1 MSGFVTFFL
10 YENVL
15 MMLLTF
21 MLMHRVCVYYYP
33 QCPWIVP
40 TIDSI
45 FRAAR
50 KLGYECCTYN
60 LLSERLNE
68 KALFK
73 VYVDGNVVS
82 IGIGMMDVDDIVN
95 RLLGVNVSFR
105 EQEPSETAFS
115 YTPKKQITVKVD
127 ISPLTSDNMDDE
139 IALCIG
145 EDFLYGAI
153 PQRFMKK
160 AVEMK
165 KRWLQHI
172 LSKFKA
178 CGYIA
183 YLKKEPVGFVEF
195 VPGDFAGKLGV
206 ETDHSAKQTA
216 VILCLSVKKAYWGLK
231 IGSELLQRLIKDLP
245 RTRYRFVEVTACKS
259 GVWHP
264 LEFYLKNNFKI
275 VKDLGNNVKMTY
287 YY

>member
-1 MSGFVTFFL
+1 
-10 YENVL
+10 
-15 MMLLTF
+15 
-21 MLMHRVCVYYYP
+21 MHCVCVYYYP

-40 TIDSI
+40 TVDSI

-50 KLGYECCTYN
+50 KLGYKCCMYD
-60 LLSERLNE
+60 LLSERLDE

-73 VYVDGNVVS
+73 VYVDGNAVP
-82 IGIGMMDVDDIVN
+82 IGIGMMDVNDIAN
-95 RLLGVNVSFR
+95 RLLGVNMSFQ
-105 EQEPSETAFS
+105 EQGPSETAFS
-115 YTPKKQITVKVD
+115 YTPKKQIAGKVD
-127 ISPLTSDNMDDE
+127 ISPLSGDNIDDE

-153 PQRFMKK
+153 PQRFVKK

-172 LSKFKA
+172 LSKFEA

-183 YLKKEPVGFVEF
+183 YLKKEPVGFIEF
-195 VPGDFAGKLGV
+195 VPGELANKLGMK
-206 ETDHSAKQTA
+206 TLYSPKQTA

-231 IGSELLQRLIKDLP
+231 IGSELIQRLINELP
-245 RTRYRFVEVTACKS
+245 RAEYKFVEVTAYKS

-275 VKDLGNNVKMTY
+275 VKDLGNNVKMAY
-287 YY
+287 HPC

>member
-1 MSGFVTFFL
+1 
-10 YENVL
+10 
-15 MMLLTF
+15 

-40 TIDSI
+40 TVDSI

-50 KLGYECCTYN
+50 KLGYECCTHD
-60 LLSERLNE
+60 LLSERLDE

-82 IGIGMMDVDDIVN
+82 IGIGMMDVNDIIN
-95 RLLGVNVSFR
+95 QLLGINASFQK
-105 EQEPSETAFS
+105 QEPSETAFS
-115 YTPKKQITVKVD
+115 YTSKKQIIGKFD
-127 ISPLTSDNMDDE
+127 ISPLIGNNIDDE

-195 VPGDFAGKLGV
+195 VPGELAEKLGV
-206 ETDHSAKQTA
+206 ETDHSPKQTA

-231 IGSELLQRLIKDLP
+231 IGSELLQRLINDLP
-245 RTRYRFVEVTACKS
+245 RMGYKFVEVTAYKS

-264 LEFYLKNNFKI
+264 LDFYLKNNFKI
-275 VKDLGNNVKMTY
+275 MKDHGKNVKMAY
-287 YY
+287 HL

>member
-1 MSGFVTFFL
+1 
-10 YENVL
+10 
-15 MMLLTF
+15 
-21 MLMHRVCVYYYP
+21 MHCVCVYYYP

-40 TIDSI
+40 TVDSI

-50 KLGYECCTYN
+50 KLGYKCCMYD
-60 LLSERLNE
+60 LLSERLDE

-73 VYVDGNVVS
+73 VYVDGNAVP
-82 IGIGMMDVDDIVN
+82 IGIGMMDVNDIAN
-95 RLLGVNVSFR
+95 RLLGVNMSFQ
-105 EQEPSETAFS
+105 EQGPSETAFS
-115 YTPKKQITVKVD
+115 YTPKKQIAGKVD
-127 ISPLTSDNMDDE
+127 ISPLSGDNIDDE

-153 PQRFMKK
+153 PQRFVKK

-172 LSKFKA
+172 LSKFEA

-195 VPGDFAGKLGV
+195 VPGELANKLGMK
-206 ETDHSAKQTA
+206 TLYSPKQTA

-231 IGSELLQRLIKDLP
+231 IGSELIQRLINELP
-245 RTRYRFVEVTACKS
+245 RAEYKFVEVTAYKS
-259 GVWHP
+259 GLWHP

-275 VKDLGNNVKMTY
+275 VKDLGNNVKMAY
-287 YY
+287 HPC

>member
-1 MSGFVTFFL
+1 
-10 YENVL
+10 
-15 MMLLTF
+15 
-21 MLMHRVCVYYYP
+21 MHCVCVYYYP

-40 TIDSI
+40 TVDSI

-50 KLGYECCTYN
+50 KLGYKCCMYD
-60 LLSERLNE
+60 LLSERLDE

-73 VYVDGNVVS
+73 VYVDGNAVP
-82 IGIGMMDVDDIVN
+82 IGIGMMDVNDIAN
-95 RLLGVNVSFR
+95 RLLGVNMSFQ
-105 EQEPSETAFS
+105 EQGPSETAFS
-115 YTPKKQITVKVD
+115 YTPKKQIAGKVD
-127 ISPLTSDNMDDE
+127 ISPLSGDNIDDE

-172 LSKFKA
+172 LSKFEA

-195 VPGDFAGKLGV
+195 VPGELANKLGMK
-206 ETDHSAKQTA
+206 TLYSPKQTA

-231 IGSELLQRLIKDLP
+231 IGSELIQRLINELP
-245 RTRYRFVEVTACKS
+245 RAEYKFVEVTAYKS
-259 GVWHP
+259 GLWHP

-275 VKDLGNNVKMTY
+275 VKDLGNNVKMAY
-287 YY
+287 HPC

>member
-1 MSGFVTFFL
+1 MI
-10 YENVL
+10 
-15 MMLLTF
+15 LLTF
-21 MLMHRVCVYYYP
+21 MLEHRVCVYYYP

-50 KLGYECCTYN
+50 KLGYECCTYD

-73 VYVDGNVVS
+73 VYVDGNAVP
-82 IGIGMMDVDDIVN
+82 IGIGITDVNDIIN
-95 RLLGVNVSFR
+95 RLLRVNVNFQ
-105 EQEPSETAFS
+105 EQEHSETAFS
-115 YTPKKQITVKVD
+115 YMPKEKIAGKVD
-127 ISPLTSDNMDDE
+127 IIPISRDNMDDE

-145 EDFLYGAI
+145 EDFLYGGI
-153 PQRFMKK
+153 LQRFRKK

-165 KRWLQHI
+165 KRWLQHM

-183 YLKKEPVGFVEF
+183 HFKKEPVGFVEF
-195 VPGDFAGKLGV
+195 VPGELANMLGI
-206 ETDHSAKQTA
+206 ETNYPPKQTA
-216 VILCLSVKKAYWGLK
+216 EILCLHVKKAYWGLK
-231 IGSELLQRLIKDLP
+231 IGSKLIQRLINELP
-245 RTRYRFVEVTACKS
+245 RAKYKFVEVTAYKS

-264 LEFYLKNNFKI
+264 LDFYLKNNFKI
-275 VKDLGNNVKMTY
+275 VKDLGSNVKMAY
-287 YY
+287 YL